1 LPRWRRRWA
10 PIHAR
15 GIIHRD
21 LKPEN
26 IMLHADGTVAL
37 ADFGIAKSML
47 KTENMAM
54 TQTRHGDVVGTPYY
68 LSPEQATGRPIT
80 PQSDLYSLGIMMFE
94 MLTGKRPFG
103 AETLEQLLAHH
114 LHAPTPPLPAA
125 ARRVAAHREQAD
137 RQEALK
143 TAMSRRR
150 PCCWIWPAC
159 RRAGF
164 QPQGDRTA

>member
-1 LPRWRRRWA
+1 LPRWPRRWQA
-10 PIHAR
+10 IHAR

-47 KTENMAM
+47 KTENMGL

-68 LSPEQATGRPIT
+68 LSPEQATGRAIT

-94 MLTGKRPFG
+94 MLAGKRPFRRRDAG
-103 AETLEQLLAHH
+103 AVAGPPPACAPRLQGFVNRLTAKNPADRFPTASALLDELAG
-114 LHAPTPPLPAA
+114 LQA
-125 ARRVAAHREQAD
+125 AR
-137 RQEALK
+137 
-143 TAMSRRR
+143 S
-150 PCCWIWPAC
+150 
-159 RRAGF
+159 
-164 QPQGDRTA
+164 